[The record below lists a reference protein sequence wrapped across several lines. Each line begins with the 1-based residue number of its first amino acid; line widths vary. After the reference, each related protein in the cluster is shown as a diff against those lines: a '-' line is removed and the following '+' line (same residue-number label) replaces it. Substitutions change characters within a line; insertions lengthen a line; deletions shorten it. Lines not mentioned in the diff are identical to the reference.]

1 MRNKSATDQWVKTT
15 TVTELKSTMGKFE
28 LNNFRQ
34 NSDPGEWCAFL
45 VPLCFFVSCLMNNYT
60 LQVQDVLVLTLSAFL
75 TMSSL
80 SLWYRIKRDVNNNL
94 VKTPLEKKKSQRQK
108 EPANALYP
116 LALLGLS
123 LIVVFMVSGLN
134 LSSLITVL
142 GYVAYRK
149 YLPMLFSKFPGS
161 FTFGEGC
168 MALQATTLFVVHTL
182 TKLMNHVYHPMYTN
196 ESFVLIAQIILLS
209 EGLLFVSPSIPGLS
223 WTKCPTFFYAASI
236 VLGGSLTFPMLTRI
250 LRMDPISFVV
260 SYIISSKSVV
270 KLVLLWLLLVIFAL
284 DIVRKKL
291 DASSKATTSER
302 KLFHALVVIVMVS
315 GLHMDPEFTNFASL
329 VVLAA
334 FIYVEYIRSYDIRPI
349 SKLINGAFA
358 KFTDEKDQG
367 SLVLTN
373 IYLLIGT
380 FLPLWIT
387 PEAKSVNKLILLSG
401 VLSIGIGDSAASI
414 VGSRMGHLKWPYS
427 PTKSIEGTAASIIA
441 QLVFLQLLFLNNFM
455 EYQFGLGVLLPVILT
470 ALLEA
475 HTTQVDNIILPLTMY
490 FLFNVML

>member
-1 MRNKSATDQWVKTT
+1 
-15 TVTELKSTMGKFE
+15 
-28 LNNFRQ
+28 
-34 NSDPGEWCAFL
+34 
-45 VPLCFFVSCLMNNYT
+45 
-60 LQVQDVLVLTLSAFL
+60 
-75 TMSSL
+75 
-80 SLWYRIKRDVNNNL
+80 
-94 VKTPLEKKKSQRQK
+94 
-108 EPANALYP
+108 
-116 LALLGLS
+116 
-123 LIVVFMVSGLN
+123 
-134 LSSLITVL
+134 
-142 GYVAYRK
+142 
-149 YLPMLFSKFPGS
+149 
-161 FTFGEGC
+161 
-168 MALQATTLFVVHTL
+168 MALQATTLFVVNTL

-427 PTKSIEGTAASIIA
+427 PTKSIEGTVASIIA